1 MNELQLA
8 AELRTLAARLAPPA
22 VILFDWHATLVDTLD
37 AMYHAVDEML
47 PRLPALGLRDR
58 ILPYAL
64 QRSAEDA
71 RLAEYVRE
79 RLRLPPRILRER
91 KISRTDIF
99 EILFG
104 RDEDAKQLAH
114 EAFNDAYRNHYGDV
128 RPFEGGELKL
138 LRELDEFDVRTGI
151 LTNREREF
159 FEHEFALVEDG
170 AWLGLFDTTVCG
182 GDTPRRKPNP
192 DPILKALV
200 DLKVEPGPD
209 TWYLGDSS
217 TDVAAAKRA
226 GVTAVLFNGA
236 GWDAKWLA
244 KVFPGTVN
252 HPHRPD
258 AIVDSFAD
266 FRWLVE
272 ECLAVRHRP

>member
-1 MNELQLA
+1 MSDLA
-8 AELRTLAARLAPPA
+8 FAADLPAAARALTPPA
-22 VILFDWHATLVDTLD
+22 VILFDWHATLVDTRD
-37 AMYHAVDEML
+37 AMYRAVDEML
-47 PRLPALGLRDR
+47 PRLRELGLYEL

-64 QRSAEDA
+64 HRSADDA

-79 RLRLPPRILRER
+79 HLRLPPRIVRER
-91 KISRTDIF
+91 RISRTDIF

-104 RDEDAKQLAH
+104 RDEDAKHLAH
-114 EAFNDAYRNHYGDV
+114 EAFNEAYRNHYGEV
-128 RPFEGGELKL
+128 HPFDGSELKL
-138 LRELDEFDVRTGI
+138 LRELDEFDIRTGI

-182 GDTPRRKPNP
+182 GDTLRRKPNP
-192 DPILKALV
+192 EPILKALV
-200 DLKVEPGPD
+200 DLKHEPGPAC
-209 TWYLGDSS
+209 WYLGDSS

-236 GWDAKWLA
+236 GWERRWLE
-244 KVFPGTVN
+244 KVFPGTAD

-258 AIVDSFAD
+258 AVVDSFAD